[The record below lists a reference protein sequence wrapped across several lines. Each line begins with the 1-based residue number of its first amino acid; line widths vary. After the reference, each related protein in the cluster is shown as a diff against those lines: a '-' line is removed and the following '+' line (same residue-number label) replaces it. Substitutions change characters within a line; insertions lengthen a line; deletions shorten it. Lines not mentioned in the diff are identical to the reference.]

1 MSPISSDSRAEW
13 SRRLARALVAGG
25 YVSEETV
32 SGSLAHA
39 TEADV
44 ALGAVLITQDP
55 RLVGVVVNT
64 MGQLARLPTVNLE
77 TEPPAPDV
85 MRLIPPLLARDQR
98 AVAVRVVG
106 NQAVLAFAEPPD
118 PADVRSIGDLLGFEI
133 VPVLGDPLVIDRLLA
148 PSDAGSQT
156 ANGQLANGQLANGP
170 ADGGRYDAT
179 AISSNGHDASS
190 NGHDALA
197 ERPSVEIPAPVS
209 TAPVSTGPSTSAD
222 ELRPPRH
229 ANGSA
234 SEARGTSELVS
245 VPEGAPQPRHARG
258 ADTDLDVSAPAA
270 APPAPPAAVPPP
282 PPRTVAPPPPPP
294 VARPVD
300 IPAAP
305 LVSADSEP
313 PPLVVALGGSASL
326 NKRRNTDSG
335 LRLHID
341 DLLRYV
347 ISIGASDLHLTANI
361 PPTVRLHGALRPM
374 PDVDALEAET
384 LREMIF
390 GILPQT
396 QREKFEAQ
404 HELDTSHSVAG
415 VGRFRVNVALQRGTI
430 AVAMRPIPH
439 DIPNFDTLGLPD
451 SVRSFTDL
459 RRGLVLVT
467 GPTGSGKSTSLA
479 SLIDI
484 INRTKP
490 LHIVT
495 VEDPIEFLHV
505 HKRCVISQREIG
517 EDTASFSEALRRV
530 LRQDPDV
537 VLVGELRDLETISTA
552 LTAAETGHLVFATLH
567 TQDAP
572 STIDRIIDVFPANQQ
587 DQIRIQLGSSLQGV
601 VTQQLVPSKDGKGR
615 VAACEVL
622 VCTPA
627 VQNLIRGAKTH
638 QVASIMQTGGQFG
651 MQTMDQSLALLVKNQ
666 QITVA
671 MAKDRCRSED
681 DFQNHLSGMGIY

>member
-1 MSPISSDSRAEW
+1 
-13 SRRLARALVAGG
+13 
-25 YVSEETV
+25 
-32 SGSLAHA
+32 
-39 TEADV
+39 
-44 ALGAVLITQDP
+44 
-55 RLVGVVVNT
+55 
-64 MGQLARLPTVNLE
+64 
-77 TEPPAPDV
+77 
-85 MRLIPPLLARDQR
+85 
-98 AVAVRVVG
+98 
-106 NQAVLAFAEPPD
+106 
-118 PADVRSIGDLLGFEI
+118 
-133 VPVLGDPLVIDRLLA
+133 
-148 PSDAGSQT
+148 
-156 ANGQLANGQLANGP
+156 
-170 ADGGRYDAT
+170 
-179 AISSNGHDASS
+179 
-190 NGHDALA
+190 
-197 ERPSVEIPAPVS
+197 
-209 TAPVSTGPSTSAD
+209 
-222 ELRPPRH
+222 
-229 ANGSA
+229 
-234 SEARGTSELVS
+234 
-245 VPEGAPQPRHARG
+245 
-258 ADTDLDVSAPAA
+258 
-270 APPAPPAAVPPP
+270 
-282 PPRTVAPPPPPP
+282 
-294 VARPVD
+294 
-300 IPAAP
+300 
-305 LVSADSEP
+305 
-313 PPLVVALGGSASL
+313 
-326 NKRRNTDSG
+326 
-335 LRLHID
+335 
-341 DLLRYV
+341 
-347 ISIGASDLHLTANI
+347 
-361 PPTVRLHGALRPM
+361 M
-374 PDVDALEAET
+374 PDVDSLEAET
-384 LREMIF
+384 LREMVF

-396 QREKFEAQ
+396 QRERFEAE

-415 VGRFRVNVALQRGTI
+415 VGRFRVNVAMQRGTI

-439 DIPNFDTLGLPD
+439 DIPEFETLGLPD
-451 SVRSFTDL
+451 AVRSFTDL

-587 DQIRIQLGSSLQGV
+587 EQIRIQLGSALQGV
-601 VTQQLVPSKDGKGR
+601 VTQQLVPTKDGHGR
-615 VAACEVL
+615 VAACEIL

-651 MQTMDQSLALLVKNQ
+651 MQTMDQSLALLVKQQ

-671 MAKDRCRSED
+671 MAKDRCQDED